1 MEEFDKYPARAQKAA
16 ASSPVFIAEKGM
28 HVFVLLTIE
37 EYRRVGGSAERVV
50 DSLANPAAAEID
62 SAP

>member
-1 MEEFDKYPARAQKAA
+1 MKEFDKYPAHAQKAA

-37 EYRRVGGSAERVV
+37 EYRRMGGSAERVV
-50 DSLANPAAAEID
+50 SLANPAAAEID